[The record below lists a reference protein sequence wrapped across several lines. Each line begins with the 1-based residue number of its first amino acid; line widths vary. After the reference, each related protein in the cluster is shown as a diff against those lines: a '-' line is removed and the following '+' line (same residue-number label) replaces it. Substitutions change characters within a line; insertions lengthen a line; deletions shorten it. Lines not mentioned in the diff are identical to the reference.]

1 MEHFKN
7 TSAVALVER
16 PSSADLGVQ
25 LVDSERSG
33 RKTQSDL
40 VELATQIQT
49 ADAFTRSNVCN
60 KLQVI
65 ADQVRF
71 LHEQARRILEE
82 TKEAENLHHFA
93 CNFKK
98 VPGKVYYLYQR
109 TSGQK
114 YFAMLSPEEWG
125 AGCPHTFLG
134 GYRLEAD
141 MSWTPTSK
149 VEKKDNELRLINQIL
164 DGNKSVSAAIDMD
177 RKIPQGQ
184 ITFN

>member
-1 MEHFKN
+1 MCVTQSFH
-7 TSAVALVER
+7 SILAVALVER

-93 CNFKK
+93 WYDLKFNITCTILLTFFYFKQSNFKK

-109 TSGQK
+109 PSGQK
-114 YFAMLSPEEWG
+114 YFAMLSPEVCFSLTTNASYFPNRNFLIMLG
-125 AGCPHTFLG
+125 MGCKLPSHIFR
-134 GYRLEAD
+134 RLQ
-141 MSWTPTSK
+141 T
-149 VEKKDNELRLINQIL
+149 R
-164 DGNKSVSAAIDMD
+164 G
-177 RKIPQGQ
+177 
-184 ITFN
+184 

>member
-1 MEHFKN
+1 MLVMLRLCRCLTDCYYIRVHVVTFTPFVLTSFIPIAVRSKESNTRVGITSLFFQIHYNYGYGTYKYHGRCYYFILCLVYFVVRNTIVLTHF
-7 TSAVALVER
+7 AVALVER

-82 TKEAENLHHFA
+82 TKEAENLHHLA
-93 CNFKK
+93 
-98 VPGKVYYLYQR
+98 
-109 TSGQK
+109 
-114 YFAMLSPEEWG
+114 W
-125 AGCPHTFLG
+125 
-134 GYRLEAD
+134 
-141 MSWTPTSK
+141 
-149 VEKKDNELRLINQIL
+149 
-164 DGNKSVSAAIDMD
+164 
-177 RKIPQGQ
+177 
-184 ITFN
+184 

>member
-7 TSAVALVER
+7 TSVALVER

-125 AGCPHTFLG
+125 ANCPHTFLG